1 MAMGSINSSTN
12 AANVRQTLPTMIRA
26 VLYIRILSPSS
37 LFIKRKKVVS
47 MPNVSSTISKAVCA

>member
-1 MAMGSINSSTN
+1 MGSINSSTN

-26 VLYIRILSPSS
+26 VLYIRSLSPSS

-47 MPNVSSTISKAVCA
+47 MPKVSNIISSDT